1 MNIIII
7 AFIILY
13 ILYYKI
19 SHAFGILPS
28 RACNIYIYIYSPIN
42 KITAEYN
49 NACNNNKY
57 RRRRTFD
64 RSFLFIYS

>member
-28 RACNIYIYIYSPIN
+28 RACNYPIN

-57 RRRRTFD
+57 RRRHD
-64 RSFLFIYS
+64 RSLIFIYLFININ

>member
-28 RACNIYIYIYSPIN
+28 RACNIYIYIYYPIN

-57 RRRRTFD
+57 RRRRTID